1 MSVNLKGFWNY
12 DQISPHVLDVC
23 NVLSVKF
30 PYNNFLLLLEQSSG
44 HAKMREGE
52 LSANTISVRW
62 GSKQEMSR
70 VMKFKEVSPYSRKL
84 NVGVKQVI
92 VSREMDDGPF
102 Y

>member
-1 MSVNLKGFWNY
+1 
-12 DQISPHVLDVC
+12 
-23 NVLSVKF
+23 
-30 PYNNFLLLLEQSSG
+30 
-44 HAKMREGE
+44 MREGE